1 MSKATKILAA
11 EPEITEDDLN
21 NETSDPVTAGILE
34 VLEAQIFHAIYDAQA
49 MLLQK
54 GVNKHLIAN
63 LLLNDVAATYA
74 SLGKT
79 FECSE
84 KSMVQVFLD
93 HWKQSGR
100 RN

>member
-1 MSKATKILAA
+1 MSKAMKVLAA

-21 NETSDPVTAGILE
+21 DETSDPVTAGILE
-34 VLEAQIFHAIYDAQA
+34 ALEAQIFQAIFDAQEL
-49 MLLQK
+49 LLQK
-54 GVNKHLIAN
+54 GVNKRLIAN

-84 KSMVQVFLD
+84 ESMVQVFLD
-93 HWKQSGR
+93 HWKQRGR